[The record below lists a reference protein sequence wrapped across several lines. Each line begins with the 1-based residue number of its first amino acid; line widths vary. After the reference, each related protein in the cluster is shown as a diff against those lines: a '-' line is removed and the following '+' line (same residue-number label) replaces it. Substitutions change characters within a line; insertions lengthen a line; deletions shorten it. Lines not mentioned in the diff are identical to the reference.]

1 MVAEGPKTGREALV
15 NSLSTLAEY
24 HWMLFRRLHEQAEKR
39 LGSPGLNALARG
51 LWRYGFYR
59 GESIRND
66 PRTLAAGR
74 DCISLLE
81 GWDGAELALATAEGG
96 ASLKGSSS
104 ELVVELPTVPGSA
117 YMVPRG
123 LGDTLPLHW
132 TNVLAGMAAGFDPA
146 LEVDCGTVPT
156 DGSSP
161 WRFSLS
167 LRTTEPERSAEFPA
181 APFDDPAAYIR
192 LARTTTGLIAA
203 AQMYVAREL
212 IHDFDASGEEV
223 VRQACFDYGVER
235 GAQLR
240 DRVTERG
247 DPVNFVSLRSAVDAR
262 DPMSAVF
269 AVGGEVYTS
278 PGLDFYDCTYCPLA
292 EVWAKEGTEGLAL
305 GYIFDM
311 ELHRGL
317 VETYHPGAVV
327 KWDSLKTRG
336 DSLCRF
342 RFYIPELVTD
352 DEQGF
357 VLGDPLPTP
366 HNARVEFRGR
376 SSMSAP
382 TGERRP

>member
-1 MVAEGPKTGREALV
+1 
-15 NSLSTLAEY
+15 
-24 HWMLFRRLHEQAEKR
+24 
-39 LGSPGLNALARG
+39 
-51 LWRYGFYR
+51 
-59 GESIRND
+59 
-66 PRTLAAGR
+66 
-74 DCISLLE
+74 
-81 GWDGAELALATAEGG
+81 
-96 ASLKGSSS
+96 
-104 ELVVELPTVPGSA
+104 
-117 YMVPRG
+117 MVPRG

-161 WRFSLS
+161 WRFTLS
-167 LRTTEPERSAEFPA
+167 LKTTEPERSAEFPA

-269 AVGGEVYTS
+269 AVGGEVLHIS
-278 PGLDFYDCTYCPLA
+278 RARLLRLHLLPPGRS
-292 EVWAKEGTEGLAL
+292 VGKGR
-305 GYIFDM
+305 
-311 ELHRGL
+311 HRGPRARVHIRHGVAPRSGRDL
-317 VETYHPGAVV
+317 PPRCRGEVGFPEDPRRLPLPLPFLYPGTSYRGRARLRARGSAPDAAQCPSGIPRAPINERSHGEAPSMIVQIDHIILAV
-327 KWDSLKTRG
+327 DRDYYPALSEQLKAA
-336 DSLCRF
+336 
-342 RFYIPELVTD
+342 
-352 DEQGF
+352 GF
-357 VLGDPLPTP
+357 VHADAGK
-366 HNARVEFRGR
+366 H
-376 SSMSAP
+376 S
-382 TGERRP
+382 RRYTE